1 MTTQSLKTYTV
12 KEAAKILNVSP
23 GTLRQ
28 WEKEL
33 NGLFVV
39 PRSKQGARFYTDDE
53 ISLLETVKQMRD
65 KNLSKDMIRALLE
78 EKFQLKKE
86 AAQKNVDNPTLI
98 KVNTEPSPKQVDK
111 HDLEKFIQSMDLLK
125 NQLVN
130 DIKNEV
136 LTSIRKN
143 LIDDLKM
150 EISKGSVHI
159 VKSLSDSIYKS
170 NEKTKAEIEELSSQL
185 NTATEQTTDSIQ
197 SLSKR
202 IAKASK
208 GTSEQIHGL
217 SNRIADS
224 SEAAAEEFKT
234 MIHYISSSAEVTH
247 TEITSLIETLNTDRE
262 TYIEMINHER
272 EEYWKDV
279 NRRELIFQDLLVTF
293 RNAAASEEKKKSWW
307 KIFRKN

>member
-1 MTTQSLKTYTV
+1 MTSQTLKTYTV
-12 KEAAKILNVSP
+12 KEAAKTLNVSP

-33 NGLFVV
+33 NGLLEI

-65 KNLSKDMIRALLE
+65 KNLSKDMIRTILE
-78 EKFQLKKE
+78 DKFQLKKE
-86 AAQKNVDNPTLI
+86 ALLNND
-98 KVNTEPSPKQVDK
+98 EPSLQNENKQE
-111 HDLEKFIQSMDLLK
+111 LEKFIQSMEIIK
-125 NQLVN
+125 NQLV
-130 DIKNEV
+130 DEIKNEIR
-136 LTSIRKN
+136 TNIRKD
-143 LIDDLKM
+143 LLDDIKKELY
-150 EISKGSVHI
+150 KGSVHI

-185 NTATEQTTDSIQ
+185 NRATEQTSDSIH

-202 IAKASK
+202 IAKSSK
-208 GTSEQIHGL
+208 GTSEQIRGL

-247 TEITSLIETLNTDRE
+247 TEISSLIETLNSDRE
-262 TYIEMINHER
+262 TYIETINRER

-279 NRRELIFQDLLVTF
+279 NRRELIFQDLLVSF
-293 RNAAASEEKKKSWW
+293 RNAAASEEKKKPWW
-307 KIFRKN
+307 KIW